1 MDNSTLVLASAAVG
15 IGAFH
20 TLIGPDHY
28 LPFIVMSKAR
38 GWSLRKTSVV
48 TALCGVGH
56 VLSSVVLGFVGIAA
70 GVALEK
76 LEWIEGF
83 RGSVAAWLLIG
94 FGIVYAMW
102 GLKRAWS
109 GKTHTHA
116 HLHSDGDP
124 HHHEH
129 SHTGEH
135 THVHTEPTRKSI
147 TPWVLFVIF
156 IFGPCEILIPM
167 LMYPAAQHNY
177 GAVALIAALFGL
189 ATIATMLTLV
199 TLATLG
205 IRRIRL
211 GFAERYAHVVAGL
224 MIAVSG
230 LAIQVLG
237 L

>member
-1 MDNSTLVLASAAVG
+1 MVLAAAAVG

-56 VLSSVVLGFVGIAA
+56 VLSSIVLGFVGIAA

-83 RGSVAAWLLIG
+83 RGSVAAWLMIG
-94 FGIVYAMW
+94 FGIVYAVW
-102 GLKRAWS
+102 GLRRAMA
-109 GKTHTHA
+109 GKTHTHS
-116 HLHSDGDP
+116 HLHDAGDL
-124 HHHEH
+124 HVHEH
-129 SHTGEH
+129 SHADGH
-135 THVHTEPTRKSI
+135 THVHDQPGRKPI

-156 IFGPCEILIPM
+156 VFGPCEILIPM

-177 GAVALIAALFGL
+177 GAVALIATLFGL

-211 GFAERYAHVVAGL
+211 GFAERYAHVLAGV
-224 MIAVSG
+224 MIAASG
-230 LAIQVLG
+230 LAIQFLG